1 MTPEAPE
8 KADSRAAFGDDRA
21 TRLAALVPALVF
33 LVAAFVALPDVG
45 ISVDE
50 PLHFIYGEGILRFFA
65 TLGRDRSLFEI
76 ETAAWYGGV
85 YDAIG
90 TLASR
95 ALPSVPR
102 HLPRHALTVLLAAA
116 AIYGTGRMAGLL
128 GGAGAAATASTLLL
142 LTARWSGHALF
153 DPKDIPFSAG
163 YVAALYALQ
172 RWTRELPRPR
182 AALWIGVALGVAA
195 ALSVRVA
202 GLLPLAYLGVVAA
215 LHAVRQAR
223 RLGSWSAGAR
233 LLGPLVPRAL
243 LAGAAAFALTVAG
256 WPYLWESPFANFL
269 TLVRVSSDFP
279 WHGNVFFLGRFVRAG
294 ETGPLYVPVWLAVG
308 LPLATFA
315 GLASALF
322 WAARRRLRAAGPP
335 EGIAVPLLGALFPLA
350 WVMASDPVLYN
361 GFRHLLF
368 VVPPLCVLAALGL
381 RATWLAAAG
390 RPRRRAA
397 LAAALVALLLEPLVW
412 LVRSH
417 PYQYVYFNPLAG
429 GLAEASHRFSG
440 DYWRLSLRAAAIE
453 LDRLADAEPG
463 DGPVAVRVPHKTACL
478 TDFLRPGSRVRL
490 ARRTQ
495 PEGRQAELELEFTQE
510 GVQRAVRRRG
520 ADIVHAERVVPG
532 QVPFFVILRS
542 P

>member
-1 MTPEAPE
+1 MIPASP
-8 KADSRAAFGDDRA
+8 AAARSRRAFGDDRA

-33 LVAAFVALPDVG
+33 LVAALVALPDVG

-65 TLGRDRSLFEI
+65 TLGRDRSLFDI

-90 TLASR
+90 TLATR
-95 ALPSVPR
+95 ALPAVPR
-102 HLPRHALTVLLAAA
+102 HLPRHALTVLLATA
-116 AIYGTGRMAGLL
+116 AIYGTGRIAGLL

-182 AALWIGVALGVAA
+182 AALWVGVALGTAA
-195 ALSVRVA
+195 ALAVRVA
-202 GLLPLAYLGVVAA
+202 GLLALFYLAVVAA
-215 LHAVRQAR
+215 LHTLRRTRAERSRSVALR
-223 RLGSWSAGAR
+223 RLVS
-233 LLGPLVPRAL
+233 LVPPAL
-243 LAGAAAFALTVAG
+243 LAGLSAFALTVAG
-256 WPYLWESPFANFL
+256 WPYLWAAPLTNFV
-269 TLVRVSSDFP
+269 TLARVSSDFP
-279 WHGNVFFLGRFVRAG
+279 WRGNVFFLGRFVRAG
-294 ETGPLYVPVWLAVG
+294 ETGPLYIPVWLAVG

-315 GLASALF
+315 GLALALY

-335 EGIAVPLLGALFPLA
+335 EAIAVPLLGALFPIA

-390 RPRRRAA
+390 RPRLRSA
-397 LAAALVALLLEPLVW
+397 LAAALCALLLEPLVW

-429 GLAEASHRFSG
+429 GLARASHRFTG

-463 DGPVAVRVPHKTACL
+463 DGPVYVRIPHKTACL
-478 TDFLRPGSRVRL
+478 TDFLRPGSRVHL

-495 PEGRQAELELEFTQE
+495 PEGREARLELEFTQE
-510 GVQRAVRRRG
+510 RIHRALARRG
-520 ADIVHAERVVPG
+520 ADVVHAERVVPG

>member
-1 MTPEAPE
+1 MRPTRPSTTAT
-8 KADSRAAFGDDRA
+8 SAAFGDDRA
-21 TRLAALVPALVF
+21 TRLAALAPALVF
-33 LVAAFVALPDVG
+33 LIAALVAVPDVG

-65 TLGRDRSLFEI
+65 TLGRDRTLFEI
-76 ETAAWYGGV
+76 ETAAWYGGI
-85 YDAIG
+85 YDAVA
-90 TLASR
+90 TLAAH
-95 ALPSVPR
+95 ALPGVPR
-102 HLPRHALTVLLAAA
+102 HLPPHVLTILIATA

-128 GGAGAAATASTLLL
+128 GGAGAAAAAATLLV

-163 YVAALYALQ
+163 YVAALYAVQ

-182 AALWIGVALGVAA
+182 ARLWIGVALGTAA
-195 ALSVRVA
+195 ALAVRVA
-202 GLLPLAYLGVVAA
+202 GLLALFYLAVVAVV
-215 LHAVRQAR
+215 HAVRRSREERFWAAGL
-223 RLGSWSAGAR
+223 RLLFPLAPPALVAGAS
-233 LLGPLVPRAL
+233 
-243 LAGAAAFALTVAG
+243 AFALTIAG
-256 WPYLWESPFANFL
+256 WPYLWEAPLANFV
-269 TLVRVSSDFP
+269 TLARVSSDFP
-279 WHGNVFFLGRFVRAG
+279 WHGSVFFLGQFVRAG
-294 ETGPLYVPVWLAVG
+294 ETGPFYIPIWLAVG

-315 GLASALF
+315 GLALALL
-322 WAARRRLRAAGPP
+322 WAALRRLRVAGPP
-335 EGIAVPLLGALFPLA
+335 EGIAVLLLGALFPIA

-390 RPRRRAA
+390 RPRLRIA
-397 LAAALVALLLEPLVW
+397 LAVALFALVAEPAAWLL
-412 LVRSH
+412 RSH

-429 GLAEASHRFSG
+429 GLARASHWFSG

-463 DGPVAVRVPHKTACL
+463 DGPVDVRVLHKTACL

-490 ARRTQ
+490 ARNTQ
-495 PEGRQAELELEFTQE
+495 PEGRQARLELEFTQE
-510 GVQRAVRRRG
+510 RIHRALERRAAR
-520 ADIVHAERVVPG
+520 IIYAERVVPG
-532 QVPFFVILRS
+532 QIPFFVILRS